1 VWFDF
6 RGNCGTVLSQTKG
19 LAAAGRY
26 LKDQAILD
34 LCQRQLQ
41 WNLGLNPFSQSLM
54 YGEGYDFAPQYSAMS
69 GDMVGSLPVGIETHF
84 DKDTPYWPPDNCYNY
99 KEVWVHPSSR
109 WLYILCD
116 LYPERNETSQKPLP
130 EMSCGRFSG
139 PFFAGSEMAKKVRL
153 CTHGKAPKTDPYLST
168 IRSAQG

>member
-1 VWFDF
+1 MLLAGVYDLLESDRVEYRDQVKQGLALSERYFLRRFPVWFDF

-109 WLYILCD
+109 WLYVLCNF
-116 LYPERNETSQKPLP
+116 YPEP
-130 EMSCGRFSG
+130 
-139 PFFAGSEMAKKVRL
+139 
-153 CTHGKAPKTDPYLST
+153 D
-168 IRSAQG
+168 

>member
-1 VWFDF
+1 MLLAGVYDLLESDRVEYRDQVKQGLALSERYFLRRFPVWFDF

-69 GDMVGSLPVGIETHF
+69 GDMVGSLPVGIETQRA
-84 DKDTPYWPPDNCYNY
+84 
-99 KEVWVHPSSR
+99 VQ
-109 WLYILCD
+109 I
-116 LYPERNETSQKPLP
+116 PL
-130 EMSCGRFSG
+130 
-139 PFFAGSEMAKKVRL
+139 
-153 CTHGKAPKTDPYLST
+153 
-168 IRSAQG
+168 